1 MGLNFS
7 GSRHMY
13 LHQFKN
19 EKVVRR
25 EYQTLIRLQYK
36 TGQDHLEPI
45 GGPNPFSELH
55 RGLQENEQ
63 AVITGMFLR
72 HVSNETKRDFEV
84 TIGNLFDVNGP
95 ENQDANHPDY
105 TGKVH
110 IPCKQLQNAPV
121 PLHDSVLYRP
131 KLSDDTIEK
140 YAGTEEAILNT
151 YTIPLTKDT
160 SDDAEQVEQVFPQS
174 CPLIMFIM
182 DNSDVLPQERGD
194 LTRVSENP
202 PLYRISDNFLNRVRT
217 LFRNTIFND
226 IRYTSFEDCRISC
239 PVGDGT
245 LETLK
250 EGASV
255 CFNVQM
261 VYYVTHK
268 GTNKTLMKDETIVV

>member
-7 GSRHMY
+7 GARHMY

-25 EYQTLIRLQYK
+25 EHQTLIRLQYK
-36 TGQDHLEPI
+36 PGQDHLEPI
-45 GGPNPFSELH
+45 GGANPFADLH
-55 RGLQENEQ
+55 RTLQENEQ
-63 AVITGMFLR
+63 AVITGLFLR

-84 TIGNLFDVNGP
+84 TISNLFDLKGP
-95 ENQDANHPDY
+95 QNQDASHPDY
-105 TGKVH
+105 TGMVR

-121 PLHDSVLYRP
+121 PMHDSVLYRP
-131 KLSDDTIEK
+131 KLSDDTVEK

-151 YTIPLTKDT
+151 YTIPLTNDN
-160 SDDAEQVEQVFPQS
+160 EQDVEQVFPQA

-182 DNSDVLPQERGD
+182 DNAELLPQERGD

-226 IRYTSFEDCRISC
+226 IRYTTFEDCRIFC
-239 PVGDGT
+239 PVGDGA

-255 CFNVQM
+255 CFNMQM

-268 GTNKTLMKDETIVV
+268 GTNKTLMKDETIIV